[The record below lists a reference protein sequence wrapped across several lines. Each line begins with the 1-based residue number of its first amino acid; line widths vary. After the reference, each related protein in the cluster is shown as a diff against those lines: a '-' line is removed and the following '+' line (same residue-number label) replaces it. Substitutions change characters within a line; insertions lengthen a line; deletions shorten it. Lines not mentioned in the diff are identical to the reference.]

1 MQNLPGLIL
10 SDASSESFA
19 LAVVETVIA
28 IMFPLTKEAV
38 LSVTI
43 VSITAN
49 RRMLLSG
56 VTVTYI
62 VNITSTKAPE
72 FFMGAL
78 QESVSSGTFASL
90 LSVKSG
96 LVIRRTSI
104 YVVSF
109 FPPTASSFKFTSKSG
124 EELLTEMET

>member
-78 QESVSSGTFASL
+78 QESVSSGSFATSL
-90 LSVKSG
+90 SANSGVQINSASGLSVVNLSPTFSPTTSPTGHKLGNVLKS
-96 LVIRRTSI
+96 
-104 YVVSF
+104 
-109 FPPTASSFKFTSKSG
+109 
-124 EELLTEMET
+124 

>member
-1 MQNLPGLIL
+1 MQDLPDVTPSQAASKNFTLALGQTVADLL
-10 SDASSESFA
+10 GEPASVVSDVS
-19 LAVVETVIA
+19 VI
-28 IMFPLTKEAV
+28 
-38 LSVTI
+38 
-43 VSITAN
+43 AN
-49 RRMLLSG
+49 RRNLLSG